1 MFLLNLY
8 NKKNCDIDNVTI
20 KRNYEVKTGGE
31 SVGKEQEIIRGWYEV
46 VFVCR
51 LCFIEKPLWKNGLSI
66 TISVSVL
73 HRTNNGTAN
82 AAILQFIVVIYI
94 AINTDG
100 LRAIWYNVNITL
112 DINELLNRRFVNFV
126 MTGFQIELE
135 EFWEQ
140 NEFTELLTMDIE
152 DILINDS

>member
-1 MFLLNLY
+1 M
-8 NKKNCDIDNVTI
+8 
-20 KRNYEVKTGGE
+20 
-31 SVGKEQEIIRGWYEV
+31 
-46 VFVCR
+46 CR
-51 LCFIEKPLWKNGLSI
+51 LYFIEKPLWKNGLSI

-94 AINTDG
+94 AINTEE
-100 LRAIWYNVNITL
+100 LRVIWYNVNITL

-135 EFWEQ
+135 EFREQ